1 MHERRRAGAAR
12 ESATMSAHDEQ
23 DIARW
28 VDSVRTQGY
37 VIIE

>member
-1 MHERRRAGAAR
+1 
-12 ESATMSAHDEQ
+12 MSAHDEQ

>member
-1 MHERRRAGAAR
+1 MGQRGGLR
-12 ESATMSAHDEQ
+12 TMMPGAHDEQ